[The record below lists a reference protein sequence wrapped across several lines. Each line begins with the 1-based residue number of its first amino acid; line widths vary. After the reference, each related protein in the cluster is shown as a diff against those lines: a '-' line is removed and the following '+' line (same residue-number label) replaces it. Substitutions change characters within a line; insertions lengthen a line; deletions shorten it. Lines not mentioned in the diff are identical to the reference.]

1 MEDDYL
7 SRRRAAS
14 SGISLRAVLGTSLL
28 AFIGGAALIGWLA
41 WDGKLSFVPDF
52 AKPAATAPVAAPS
65 PLAGVLP
72 TPVPSP
78 SPALEA
84 VTGGMDQRIAALEQ
98 RLARIDLQAAA
109 SEGNTARA
117 EALLVALAARRAIE
131 RGAPLGYLEDQLKL
145 RFGDAQGNAVTTVI
159 DAARIPVT
167 LDQLAGGLDA
177 MAPALLGT
185 PPKEG
190 SWDRFRRELS
200 GLFVIRRG
208 DAPSARPADRLDRAR
223 LMLRSGQIEA
233 AMDEVQRLPGAALA
247 NDWSAAARRYAAAQ
261 KALDLIETA
270 ALLEPEKLKDADGGR
285 VRQPGPGTPPVD
297 AIQPADSVPGGAI

>member
-1 MEDDYL
+1 MEDDFL
-7 SRRRAAS
+7 SRRRAAP
-14 SGISLRAVLGTSLL
+14 SGVSLRAVLGTSLL

-41 WDGKLSFVPDF
+41 WDGKLQFGPDF
-52 AKPAATAPVAAPS
+52 AQPVASAPAAAPS
-65 PLAGVLP
+65 PLAGAL
-72 TPVPSP
+72 PVPSAAP
-78 SPALEA
+78 PLEA

-159 DAARIPVT
+159 ETARRPVT
-167 LDQLAGGLDA
+167 LDRLAGGLDA
-177 MAPALLGT
+177 LAPALLGT
-185 PPKEG
+185 PPNEG
-190 SWDRFRRELS
+190 GWDRFTRELS

-208 DAPSARPADRLDRAR
+208 DASSARPDDRLDRAR
-223 LMLRSGQIEA
+223 LMLRSGQVDSAIA
-233 AMDEVQRLPGAALA
+233 EVQRLPGAALA
-247 NDWSAAARRYAAAQ
+247 NDWSAEARRYAAAQ

-270 ALLEPEKLKDADGGR
+270 ALLEPEKLKDAAGAQ
-285 VRQPGPGTPPVD
+285 VRQPGPGAPPVTD
-297 AIQPADSVPGGAI
+297 AEPLRAL

>member
-1 MEDDYL
+1 MEEDYL

-41 WDGKLSFVPDF
+41 WDGKLSFMPDF
-52 AKPAATAPVAAPS
+52 AQPATSAPAAAPS
-65 PLAGVLP
+65 PLAGALP
-72 TPVPSP
+72 APSASP
-78 SPALEA
+78 SLEA
-84 VTGGMDQRIAALEQ
+84 VAGGMDQRIAALEQ
-98 RLARIDLQAAA
+98 RLARIDLQATA

-159 DAARIPVT
+159 ETATRPVT
-167 LDQLAGGLDA
+167 LDRLAGGLDA
-177 MAPALLGT
+177 LAPALLGT
-185 PPKEG
+185 PPNEG
-190 SWDRFRRELS
+190 GWDRFTRELS

-208 DAPSARPADRLDRAR
+208 DAASARPDDRLDRAR
-223 LMLRSGQIEA
+223 LMLRSGQVDA
-233 AMDEVQRLPGAALA
+233 ALEEVQRLPGAALA
-247 NDWSAAARRYAAAQ
+247 SDWTAEARRYAAAQ

-270 ALLEPEKLKDADGGR
+270 ALLEPEKLKDAGGTQ
-285 VRQPGPGTPPVD
+285 VRQPGPGAPPVS
-297 AIQPADSVPGGAI
+297 PAEPMRAL

>member
-1 MEDDYL
+1 MEDDFL

-14 SGISLRAVLGTSLL
+14 SGVSMRAVLGTSLL

-41 WDGKLSFVPDF
+41 WDGRLSFMPDF
-52 AKPAATAPVAAPS
+52 AKPAASAPAAVTGPLPKAVPAPS
-65 PLAGVLP
+65 A
-72 TPVPSP
+72 

-84 VTGGMDQRIAALEQ
+84 VAGGMDQRIAALEQ

-131 RGAPLGYLEDQLKL
+131 RGVPLGYLEDQLKL

-159 DAARIPVT
+159 ETARRPVT
-167 LDQLAGGLDA
+167 LDRLAGGLDA
-177 MAPALLGT
+177 LAPALLGT
-185 PPKEG
+185 PPNEAG
-190 SWDRFRRELS
+190 WDRFTRELS

-208 DAPSARPADRLDRAR
+208 DATSARPDDRLDRAR
-223 LMLRSGQIEA
+223 LMLRSGQVEA
-233 AMDEVQRLPGAALA
+233 TLDEVQRLPGAALA
-247 NDWSAAARRYAAAQ
+247 NDWSAEARRYAAAQ

-270 ALLEPEKLKDADGGR
+270 ALLEPEKLKDAAGAQ
-285 VRQPGPGTPPVD
+285 VRQPGPGAPPVTD
-297 AIQPADSVPGGAI
+297 AEPLRAL